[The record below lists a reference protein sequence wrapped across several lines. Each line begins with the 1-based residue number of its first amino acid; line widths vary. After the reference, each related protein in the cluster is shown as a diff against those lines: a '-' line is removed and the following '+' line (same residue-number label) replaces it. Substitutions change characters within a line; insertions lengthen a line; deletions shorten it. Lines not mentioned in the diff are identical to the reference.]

1 MTSTFFADTN
11 TKIRKIN
18 KDGKYRVVN
27 NLGLSLQKRG
37 NSKYFVGQINFPF
50 NKSGRRISIPIGV
63 FEKDILVK
71 EAISKWIEIK
81 SWSKANNKNPKL
93 FGIEEVEYVREK
105 TFKEVANEWLNDV
118 YKNKVKERTFNDR
131 KNKLDQ
137 VLQFI
142 GDEKLIVD
150 FQRDKKGRQYCA
162 TVLKTL
168 FHPHSPVQLTRVRQ
182 LLSWIFDYAEEE
194 EYIAQDQNPLYKKF
208 QWETGSKRRVSNKTF
223 ADTIT
228 SKSWGLLPEF
238 LQSVNENRSECEVL
252 THLATKA
259 HLLMCIRTGVIVRL
273 EWKWYDPEEDQWII
287 PPEVDGLKNKREHLE
302 QGICES
308 HIIPS
313 TPEINQLMEKVR
325 KISGW
330 QKYCFYSLGG
340 KNFDHIGEETINDHF
355 KNIGWGG
362 KQSAHQ
368 WRSVITTSVLEK
380 TDFDY
385 GILDR
390 QLGRKGHLNGT
401 RGHYD
406 RSTLL
411 EKRKEVMKWWT
422 QTLVEQGLKI

>member
-1 MTSTFFADTN
+1 M
-11 TKIRKIN
+11 
-18 KDGKYRVVN
+18 
-27 NLGLSLQKRG
+27 GLSLQKRG

-50 NKSGRRISIPIGV
+50 NKSGRRISIPVGV

-93 FGIEEVEYVREK
+93 FGIEEVEDVREK

-238 LQSVNENRSECEVL
+238 LQSVNENKSECEVL

-273 EWKWYDPEEDQWII
+273 EWEWYDPEEDQWII

-302 QGICES
+302 QRICES

-355 KNIGWGG
+355 KNMGWEG

-385 GILDR
+385 GIIDR

-411 EKRKEVMKWWT
+411 EKRKKVMKWWT